1 MTALSY
7 DLFGQERGTRR
18 VQALGKLVRSNCG
31 RVEGKKPSRGAG
43 ELVIAMVG
51 TRQVTDQVRFGDG
64 LDDMLGTA
72 RRMDGLR

>member
-1 MTALSY
+1 M
-7 DLFGQERGTRR
+7 
-18 VQALGKLVRSNCG
+18 LGKLVRSNCG
-31 RVEGKKPSRGAG
+31 PVIGKKPSRGVG
-43 ELVIAMVG
+43 ELVIATVR

>member
-1 MTALSY
+1 M
-7 DLFGQERGTRR
+7 LF
-18 VQALGKLVRSNCG
+18 RSDRPLAG
-31 RVEGKKPSRGAG
+31 GFG
-43 ELVIAMVG
+43 ELVIAMAG